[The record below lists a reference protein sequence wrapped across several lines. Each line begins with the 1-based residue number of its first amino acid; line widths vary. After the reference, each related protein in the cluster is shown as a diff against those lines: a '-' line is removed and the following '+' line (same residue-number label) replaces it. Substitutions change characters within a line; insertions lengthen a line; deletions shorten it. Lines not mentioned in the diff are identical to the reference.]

1 MTNRE
6 MKLIEIKKNYA
17 RFLKIRES
25 LERNGKDNFVIMRHG
40 SIVEYCQTL
49 LDANLKAKSMF
60 DDGIFSIQEIDP
72 EPVELGYFS
81 YANDYRVA

>member
-1 MTNRE
+1 MTSRE
-6 MKLIEIKKNYA
+6 LKLDEIRKNYA
-17 RFLKIRES
+17 RFISIKES
-25 LERNGKDNFVIMRHG
+25 LKRNGTDEFVIMRNG
-40 SIVEYCQTL
+40 DVVEYCQTL
-49 LDANLKAKSMF
+49 LDANLKAKSLF